1 MEDPSVLMW
10 GVLYGGIGIG
20 YFIYGK
26 KQRHPI
32 AFITGVS
39 LFAIPYFI
47 DDILLLFVA
56 ALALMVLP
64 FVVKI

>member
-1 MEDPSVLMW
+1 MEDSSVLIW
-10 GVLYGGIGIG
+10 GTLFGGIGIG

-26 KQRHPI
+26 RQKKPVS
-32 AFITGVS
+32 FFTGIS

-47 DDILLLFVA
+47 DDVILLIAV

-64 FVVKI
+64 FVVKL

>member
-1 MEDPSVLMW
+1 MEDTSALIW
-10 GVLYGGIGIG
+10 GTLFGGVGIG

-26 KQRHPI
+26 KQKHPVSY
-32 AFITGVS
+32 FTGIS
-39 LFAIPYFI
+39 LFVIPYFI
-47 DDILLLFVA
+47 DDILFLIVA

>member
-1 MEDPSVLMW
+1 MEDPSVFIW
-10 GVLYGGIGIG
+10 GALFGGIGIG

-26 KQRHPI
+26 KQKHPVS
-32 AFITGVS
+32 FFTGVS
-39 LFAIPYFI
+39 LFVIPYFI
-47 DDILLLFVA
+47 DDILFLIVA

>member
-1 MEDPSVLMW
+1 MEDPSVLIW
-10 GVLYGGIGIG
+10 GTLFGGIGIG

-26 KQRHPI
+26 KQKHPI
-32 AFITGVS
+32 SFFTGVS
-39 LFAIPYFI
+39 LFVIPYII
-47 DDILLLFVA
+47 DDILLLIVA

>member
-1 MEDPSVLMW
+1 MEDPSVLIW
-10 GVLYGGIGIG
+10 GTLFGGIGIG

-26 KQRHPI
+26 KQKHPV
-32 AFITGVS
+32 AFFTGVS
-39 LFAIPYFI
+39 LFVIPYFI

>member
-1 MEDPSVLMW
+1 MEDASVLIW
-10 GVLYGGIGIG
+10 GSLFGGIGIG

-26 KQRHPI
+26 KQKHPVSY
-32 AFITGVS
+32 FTGVS
-39 LFAIPYFI
+39 LFVIPYFI
-47 DDILLLFVA
+47 DDIFFLIVA